1 MAYNP
6 LKWSFKEPTENA
18 KMWSALLAD
27 TFDIK
32 QPNDY
37 DKKKMTLDFCMES
50 TLEEVIGEKECER
63 LRASMKKIEEKFL
76 DVTKTLNKVTSDD
89 IVLVNMEMLL
99 GKETN
104 PEDEQEN
111 DEVIRL
117 STIIDKVFI
126 PISDDCEENDN
137 MCWLFDEGDDY

>member
-6 LKWSFKEPTENA
+6 LKWSFKDPTDNA
-18 KMWSALLAD
+18 KKWSSLLAD
-27 TFDIK
+27 AFEIK
-32 QPNDY
+32 LPNDD
-37 DKKKMTLDFCMES
+37 DKKKMTLDFCMEC

-76 DVTKTLNKVTSDD
+76 DVTETINKVTSDD
-89 IVLVNMEMLL
+89 IVLANMEMLL

-126 PISDDCEENDN
+126 PVSDDCEENDN

>member
-6 LKWSFKEPTENA
+6 LKWSFKDPTDNA
-18 KMWSALLAD
+18 KKWSSLLAD
-27 TFDIK
+27 AFDIK
-32 QPNDY
+32 LPND
-37 DKKKMTLDFCMES
+37 DNKKMTLDFCMECA
-50 TLEEVIGEKECER
+50 LEEVIGEKECER
-63 LRASMKKIEEKFL
+63 LRASMKKIEDKFL
-76 DVTKTLNKVTSDD
+76 DVTKTLSKVTNDD
-89 IVLVNMEMLL
+89 IVLANMEMLL

-137 MCWLFDEGDDY
+137 MYWLFDEGDDY

>member
-6 LKWSFKEPTENA
+6 LKWSFKDPTENA
-18 KMWSALLAD
+18 KKWSALLTDA
-27 TFDIK
+27 FDIK
-32 QPNDY
+32 LPNDD
-37 DKKKMTLDFCMES
+37 DKKKMTLDFCMEC

-63 LRASMKKIEEKFL
+63 LRASMKKIEDKFL
-76 DVTKTLNKVTSDD
+76 DVTKTLNKGTSDD
-89 IVLVNMEMLL
+89 IVLANMEMLL

-111 DEVIRL
+111 DEVIRF

-126 PISDDCEENDN
+126 PVSDDCEENDN

>member
-1 MAYNP
+1 MAYNS
-6 LKWSFKEPTENA
+6 LKWSFKDPTENA
-18 KMWSALLAD
+18 KKWSALLAD
-27 TFDIK
+27 AFDIK
-32 QPNDY
+32 LPNDD

-50 TLEEVIGEKECER
+50 TFEEVIGKKECER

-89 IVLVNMEMLL
+89 IVLANMEMLL

-111 DEVIRL
+111 DEVIRF
-117 STIIDKVFI
+117 STILDKVFI
-126 PISDDCEENDN
+126 PVSDDCEENDN
-137 MCWLFDEGDDY
+137 LYLLFDEGDDY

>member
-1 MAYNP
+1 MTYNP
-6 LKWSFKEPTENA
+6 LKESFKDPTENA
-18 KMWSALLAD
+18 KKWSALLAD
-27 TFDIK
+27 AFDIK
-32 QPNDY
+32 LPNDD
-37 DKKKMTLDFCMES
+37 DKKKMTLDFCMEC

-63 LRASMKKIEEKFL
+63 LRASMKKIEDKFL

-89 IVLVNMEMLL
+89 IVLANMEMLL

-126 PISDDCEENDN
+126 PVSDDCEENDN

>member
-6 LKWSFKEPTENA
+6 LKWSFKDPTEDA
-18 KMWSALLAD
+18 KKWSSLLAD
-27 TFDIK
+27 AFDINL
-32 QPNDY
+32 PND
-37 DKKKMTLDFCMES
+37 DNKKKMTLDFCMEC

-76 DVTKTLNKVTSDD
+76 DVTKTLNKVTNDD
-89 IVLVNMEMLL
+89 IVLANMEMLL

>member
-1 MAYNP
+1 
-6 LKWSFKEPTENA
+6 
-18 KMWSALLAD
+18 
-27 TFDIK
+27 
-32 QPNDY
+32 
-37 DKKKMTLDFCMES
+37 MTLDFCMEC

-63 LRASMKKIEEKFL
+63 LRVSMKKIEEKFL
-76 DVTKTLNKVTSDD
+76 DVTETINKVTIDD
-89 IVLVNMEMLL
+89 IVLANMEMLL

-104 PEDEQEN
+104 PEDEHEN

-126 PISDDCEENDN
+126 PVCDDCEENDN

>member
-6 LKWSFKEPTENA
+6 LKWSFKDPTENA
-18 KMWSALLAD
+18 KKWSALLAD
-27 TFDIK
+27 AFDIK
-32 QPNDY
+32 LPNDD

-89 IVLVNMEMLL
+89 IVLANMEMLL

-111 DEVIRL
+111 DEVIRF
-117 STIIDKVFI
+117 STILDKVFI
-126 PISDDCEENDN
+126 PVSDDCEENDN
-137 MCWLFDEGDDY
+137 LYLLFDEGDDY

>member
-1 MAYNP
+1 MSYNP
-6 LKWSFKEPTENA
+6 LKWSFKDPTENA
-18 KMWSALLAD
+18 KKWSALLAD
-27 TFDIK
+27 AFDIK
-32 QPNDY
+32 LPNDD
-37 DKKKMTLDFCMES
+37 DKKKMTLDFCMEC

-76 DVTKTLNKVTSDD
+76 DVTETINKVTSDD
-89 IVLVNMEMLL
+89 IVLANMEMLL

-126 PISDDCEENDN
+126 PVSDDCEENDN

>member
-1 MAYNP
+1 
-6 LKWSFKEPTENA
+6 
-18 KMWSALLAD
+18 
-27 TFDIK
+27 
-32 QPNDY
+32 
-37 DKKKMTLDFCMES
+37 MTLDFCMES

-89 IVLVNMEMLL
+89 IVLANMEMLL

-111 DEVIRL
+111 DEVIRF
-117 STIIDKVFI
+117 STILDKVFI
-126 PISDDCEENDN
+126 PVTDDCEENYN
-137 MCWLFDEGDDY
+137 LYLLFDKEDDY

>member
-1 MAYNP
+1 MAYNS
-6 LKWSFKEPTENA
+6 LKWSFKDPTENA
-18 KMWSALLAD
+18 KKWSALLAD
-27 TFDIK
+27 AFDIK
-32 QPNDY
+32 LPNDD

-89 IVLVNMEMLL
+89 IVLANMEMLL

-111 DEVIRL
+111 DEVIRF
-117 STIIDKVFI
+117 STILDKVFI
-126 PISDDCEENDN
+126 PVSDDCEENDN
-137 MCWLFDEGDDY
+137 LYLLFDEGDDY

>member
-6 LKWSFKEPTENA
+6 LKWSFKDPTENA
-18 KMWSALLAD
+18 KNWSSLLAD
-27 TFDIK
+27 AFDIK
-32 QPNDY
+32 LPNDD
-37 DKKKMTLDFCMES
+37 DKKKMTLDFCMECM
-50 TLEEVIGEKECER
+50 LEEVIGEKECER

-76 DVTKTLNKVTSDD
+76 DVTETINKVTSDD
-89 IVLVNMEMLL
+89 IVLANMEMLL

-126 PISDDCEENDN
+126 PVSDDCEENDN

>member
-1 MAYNP
+1 MSYNP
-6 LKWSFKEPTENA
+6 LKRSFKDPTENA
-18 KMWSALLAD
+18 KKWSALLAD
-27 TFDIK
+27 AFDIK
-32 QPNDY
+32 LPNDD
-37 DKKKMTLDFCMES
+37 DKKKMTLDFCMEC

-63 LRASMKKIEEKFL
+63 LRASMKKIEDKFL
-76 DVTKTLNKVTSDD
+76 DVTKTLNKGTSDD
-89 IVLVNMEMLL
+89 IVLANMEMLL

-126 PISDDCEENDN
+126 PVSDDCEENDN

>member
-6 LKWSFKEPTENA
+6 LKWSFKDPTDNA
-18 KMWSALLAD
+18 EKWSSLLAD
-27 TFDIK
+27 AFDIK
-32 QPNDY
+32 LPNDD
-37 DKKKMTLDFCMES
+37 DKKKMTLDFCMEC

-63 LRASMKKIEEKFL
+63 LRASMKKIEDKFL
-76 DVTKTLNKVTSDD
+76 DVTKTLNKGTSDD
-89 IVLVNMEMLL
+89 IVLANMEMLL

-126 PISDDCEENDN
+126 PVSDDCEENDN